1 MNEMKGD
8 NKIEDLKTD
17 DRLHSDYR
25 IPPPAND
32 IGTIDSDL

>member
-25 IPPPAND
+25 IPSPASFNKA
-32 IGTIDSDL
+32 